1 MAEIIAPNAGRG
13 KRKRISSP
21 RQDMTPMVDLAFLLL
36 TFFILASSLIKPKT
50 MELVYPKENTENPMT
65 INENTVATVL
75 LAPTGFQDCL
85 YYGMFEQPIKG
96 PESIGNIQEKRLE
109 LVDFRND
116 VTSKNQKAFVAIK
129 TDNKTPYRK
138 VIETIDELKICGI
151 NSYIVQDMTP
161 NERSVLSAV
170 VK

>member
-1 MAEIIAPNAGRG
+1 MAEIISPNEGRG
-13 KRKRISSP
+13 KRKRLSQP

-36 TFFILASSLIKPKT
+36 TFFILATSLIKPKT
-50 MELVYPKENTENPMT
+50 MELVYPKEST
-65 INENTVATVL
+65 ISHMPVNEKTVATIL
-75 LAPTGFQDCL
+75 LAPSGFLDSY
-85 YYGMFEQPIKG
+85 YYGMLEKPIKH
-96 PESIGNIQEKRLE
+96 PESIENIQEIRTNLINFKK
-109 LVDFRND
+109 D
-116 VTSKNQKAFVAIK
+116 VAAINKKAFVAIK

>member
-1 MAEIIAPNAGRG
+1 MAEIIAPNEGRG
-13 KRKRISSP
+13 RRKRLSQP

-36 TFFILASSLIKPKT
+36 TFFILATSLIKPKT
-50 MELVYPKENTENPMT
+50 MELVYPKESVESPMDV
-65 INENTVATVL
+65 NEKTVATIL
-75 LAPTGFQDCL
+75 LAPSGFQDSY
-85 YYGMFEQPIKG
+85 YYGMIEKPIKS
-96 PESIGNIQEKRLE
+96 PESIENIQQI
-109 LVDFRND
+109 RND
-116 VTSKNQKAFVAIK
+116 LIRFKKDVAAINQKAFVAIK